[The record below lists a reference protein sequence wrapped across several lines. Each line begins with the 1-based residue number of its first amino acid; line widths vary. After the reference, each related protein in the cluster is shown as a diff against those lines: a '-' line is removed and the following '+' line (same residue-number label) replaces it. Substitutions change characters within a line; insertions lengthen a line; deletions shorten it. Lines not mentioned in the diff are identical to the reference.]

1 MKMMVFP
8 EEVSSKSYLYLNDG
22 NIKKLVDFFS
32 RECNEN
38 YISLLNEVIN
48 HIKRESQKA
57 DPGAKPKLEDWYYSL
72 QTLKEEL
79 REIGRT
85 VR

>member
-1 MKMMVFP
+1 MKMMVFS
-8 EEVSSKSYLYLNDG
+8 EDVVSTGYLYLHDG
-22 NIKKLVDFFS
+22 NVKKIIDFFS
-32 RECNEN
+32 SECNQN

-72 QTLKEEL
+72 QTLKEDL

>member
-1 MKMMVFP
+1 MKMMVFS
-8 EEVSSKSYLYLNDG
+8 EDVVSTGYLYLHDG
-22 NIKKLVDFFS
+22 NVKKIIDFFS

-38 YISLLNEVIN
+38 YISLLNEVVN

-57 DPGAKPKLEDWYYSL
+57 DPGARPKLEDWYYSL

>member
-1 MKMMVFP
+1 MKILVFSDD
-8 EEVSSKSYLYLNDG
+8 VSSKGSLFITDSNA
-22 NIKKLVDFFS
+22 KKLIDFFS
-32 RECNEN
+32 KECTDN
-38 YISLLNEVIN
+38 YVSLLNEVVN

-57 DPGAKPKLEDWYYSL
+57 DPGAKPKLVDWYYSL

-79 REIGRT
+79 RKLGRT

>member
-1 MKMMVFP
+1 MKMMVFS
-8 EEVSSKSYLYLNDG
+8 EDVVSTGYLYLHDG
-22 NIKKLVDFFS
+22 NVKKIIDFFS
-32 RECNEN
+32 RECNET
-38 YISLLNEVIN
+38 YISLLNEVVN
-48 HIKRESQKA
+48 QIKRESQKA
-57 DPGAKPKLEDWYYSL
+57 DPGARPKLEDWYYSL